1 MRSLPAAALPDARMR
16 RPIPTV
22 QEPAE
27 GRSPVAKPRR
37 RRILLTLGVA
47 AAALYLVAGLALYV
61 MQGQLIYPGQRIKIP
76 ELPLPAVA
84 GLEAFRIPTP
94 TGKAEA
100 WYLPPLGSAV
110 PFPALIFAHGNGEV
124 IDMWADALDDFRRWG
139 LALMLVEYPGYGRSD
154 GRPSGAGIREAMIG
168 AYDILVA
175 RASIDRSRIAG
186 YGQSLGGAAIAALSE
201 RRPLRAMILQS
212 TFTSLRTFAS
222 RYWMPSFLVRDPFD
236 NVAAVAKFAGPVLV
250 LHGER
255 DELIPY
261 QQGVTLA
268 RASAQGELRLYECG
282 HGCWLP
288 NDLPILRDI
297 RAFLQKSGVLQTLT
311 APREVN

>member
-1 MRSLPAAALPDARMR
+1 
-16 RPIPTV
+16 
-22 QEPAE
+22 
-27 GRSPVAKPRR
+27 VAKPRR
-37 RRILLTLGVA
+37 RRILLTLGAA

-61 MQGQLIYPGQRIKIP
+61 MQGQLIYPGQRIKIR
-76 ELPLPAVA
+76 ELPLPTVA

-124 IDMWADALDDFRRWG
+124 IDMWAEALDEFRRWG
-139 LALMLVEYPGYGRSD
+139 LAVMLVEYPGYGRSD
-154 GRPSGAGIREAMIG
+154 GSPSEAGIRAAMVG
-168 AYDILVA
+168 AYDVLVA
-175 RASIDRSRIAG
+175 RATVDPSRIVA
-186 YGQSLGGAAIAALSE
+186 YGQSLGGGAIAALSE

-222 RYWMPSFLVRDPFD
+222 RYWMPSFLVRDAFD
-236 NVAAVAKFAGPVLV
+236 NVAAVAKFAGPILV

-261 QQGVTLA
+261 QQGVALA
-268 RASAQGELRLYECG
+268 RASARGELRLYECG

-297 RAFLQKSGVLQTLT
+297 RAFLQKSGVLSVQTSEVLALT
-311 APREVN
+311 ARRTVS